1 MKAYRGVDNVIRLF
15 RPRLNILRML
25 KSSQRSALPNFYPD
39 ELINIICELVKID
52 KEWVPYS
59 NTSSL
64 YIRPT
69 LIGTDVFFF

>member
-15 RPRLNILRML
+15 RPRLNMERMRRTAER
-25 KSSQRSALPNFYPD
+25 SSLPDFNAD
-39 ELINIICELVKID
+39 ELISLISYLVKID

-69 LIGTDVFFF
+69 LIGTDVFF